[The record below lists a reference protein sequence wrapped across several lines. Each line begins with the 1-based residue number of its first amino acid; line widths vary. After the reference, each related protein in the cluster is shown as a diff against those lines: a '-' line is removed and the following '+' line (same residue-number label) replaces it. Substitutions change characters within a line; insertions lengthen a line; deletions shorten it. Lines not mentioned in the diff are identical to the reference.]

1 MLLEQVKNISDKDK
15 ELEQEMNLLT
25 EQFLELVDRLE
36 EDMDSYAQQRTGTPE
51 PGKTDQGVGAEP
63 DDIIAALDQAIKQM
77 DAAKRGMS
85 ILNKMGD
92 GSFRTKNKSRVM
104 GNMNKIRG
112 SLQRIDKMLAQAAEV
127 NTDDI
132 AAAKSDMGDINKMP
146 DSPERTRS
154 RSRLMGGLNRLR
166 GAGNRMMNAQRK

>member
-1 MLLEQVKNISDKDK
+1 MLLEQVKNISDTDEELAK
-15 ELEQEMNLLT
+15 EMDLLT

-36 EDMDSYAQQRTGTPE
+36 EDMNQFAQGRTGAPE
-51 PGKTDQGVGAEP
+51 PGTTDQGVGTEP

-77 DAAKRGMS
+77 DAAKRGMG

-92 GSFRTKNKSRVM
+92 SSFRTKNKSRVL

-112 SLQRIDKMLAQAAEV
+112 SLQRVDKMLAQAAEV
-127 NTDDI
+127 NADDTT
-132 AAAKSDMGDINKMP
+132 AAKSDMGDINKMP

-166 GAGNRMMNAQRK
+166 GAGNRMKNAQRN